1 MKKKTNLGSTKTKK
15 NKEISRKEALR
26 RVGKYAAVSA
36 AAMIIVL
43 DPLKAQSTS
52 PPNPGEGW

>member
-1 MKKKTNLGSTKTKK
+1 MKKKTNHK
-15 NKEISRKEALR
+15 NTRENKNREISRKEAIR
-26 RVGKYAAVSA
+26 KVGKYAAATA